1 MCNPIYLWDT
11 NPINT
16 FFLNNQGGNLNE
28 RIHQHKNK
36 KRPNEKMQLIKKQNN
51 YKSINELLD
60 KTLDKTI
67 NENLEV
73 IQEQAL
79 FYVGE
84 TPIKWTTLKQSQSG
98 DKWNQGNDIVTVLFK
113 DNRGAFLRFEY
124 EDEIMVEYYHFI

>member
-1 MCNPIYLWDT
+1 MSEYTSIKIRKDL
-11 NPINT
+11 
-16 FFLNNQGGNLNE
+16 
-28 RIHQHKNK
+28 
-36 KRPNEKMQLIKKQNN
+36 NEKMQLIKKQNN

-73 IQEQAL
+73 IQEKAL
-79 FYVGE
+79 FYIGE
-84 TPIKWTTLKQSQSG
+84 TPITWTTLKQSQSG

>member
-1 MCNPIYLWDT
+1 MCNPIYLGDN

-28 RIHQHKNK
+28 RIHKHKNK
-36 KRPNEKMQLIKKQNN
+36 KRPKWKNATNQKTKQLQKHQWTAGQNTRQNN
-51 YKSINELLD
+51 QRKPWSNPRTSIILL
-60 KTLDKTI
+60 
-67 NENLEV
+67 
-73 IQEQAL
+73 
-79 FYVGE
+79 GE
-84 TPIKWTTLKQSQSG
+84 TPITWITLKQSQSG